1 MRACVY
7 TYELS
12 GSFHIEVGWFWLTI
26 AKYSGFHVS
35 LGQKCSSTVVET
47 GQLCQFHLLHQR
59 THTERLRSP
68 QGLLTILSHSQ
79 TCVILVITWK
89 WSLLPLFF
97 LNWKMFHTQ
106 FLSIKTWEISLQIS
120 PQNTYFILK
129 AILPVCIF
137 VCVSE
142 SSLMLTEL
150 VQVWGENELERVL
163 EKANLSLYVGAVFSN
178 YLGYQLSWSSGRT
191 EGENC
196 SQQ

>member
-1 MRACVY
+1 
-7 TYELS
+7 
-12 GSFHIEVGWFWLTI
+12 
-26 AKYSGFHVS
+26 
-35 LGQKCSSTVVET
+35 
-47 GQLCQFHLLHQR
+47 
-59 THTERLRSP
+59 
-68 QGLLTILSHSQ
+68 
-79 TCVILVITWK
+79 
-89 WSLLPLFF
+89 
-97 LNWKMFHTQ
+97 
-106 FLSIKTWEISLQIS
+106 
-120 PQNTYFILK
+120 LK